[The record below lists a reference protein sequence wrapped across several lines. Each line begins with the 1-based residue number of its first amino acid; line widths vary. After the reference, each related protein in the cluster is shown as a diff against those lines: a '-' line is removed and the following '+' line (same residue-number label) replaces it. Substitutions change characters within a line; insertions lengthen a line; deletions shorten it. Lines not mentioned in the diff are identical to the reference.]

1 MITLLILFI
10 IFCSVMIYRKSKQK
24 KHDDNHRDYYLL
36 LHVLLVQYTD
46 LLKETVHLKSF
57 SDKMEDFNKH
67 LDELIAIYDNS
78 KHGDMVKIAV
88 EEFIKNGYEAPDKQ
102 QLRLIEQPLDF
113 DSKVFR
119 YNRYTEI
126 VNSFEDYWET
136 AIANL
141 KQKAAIQKRR
151 QYLIEQIDEMIIE
164 CDKYG
169 YNTLISTLQKYR
181 LKNEQALSNS

>member
-46 LLKETVHLKSF
+46 LMKETVHLKSF

-67 LDELIAIYDNS
+67 LDELIAIYDTS

-88 EEFIKNGYEAPDKQ
+88 KEFIKNGYEAPDKQ

-181 LKNEQALSNS
+181 LKNEQALANS